1 MDASQ
6 CIGSVTRA
14 DDIHGVTSNANQAA
28 AHCGTGQAAISDGN
42 DGLIVDDVSEPAST
56 SECPVSVSECQLSD
70 ANVLGDFDICMC

>member
-14 DDIHGVTSNANQAA
+14 DGVTSNANQAA